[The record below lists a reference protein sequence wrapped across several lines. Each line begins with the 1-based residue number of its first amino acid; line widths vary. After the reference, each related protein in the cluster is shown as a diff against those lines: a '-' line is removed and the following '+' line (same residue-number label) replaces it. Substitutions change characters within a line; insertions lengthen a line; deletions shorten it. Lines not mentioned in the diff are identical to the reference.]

1 LRAFSSDAASLE
13 RRQLA
18 LGSISAMFDLLMI
31 AVGVGAFAVTI
42 LYVLACDRL

>member
-1 LRAFSSDAASLE
+1 
-13 RRQLA
+13 
-18 LGSISAMFDLLMI
+18 MFDLLMI

>member
-1 LRAFSSDAASLE
+1 MSIRAAAHLLYPDDTNQ
-13 RRQLA
+13 RQ
-18 LGSISAMFDLLMI
+18 GNAMFDLLMI